1 MKMEKSKKQS
11 KINKSNSVQIAPSNK
26 SPEEMKKEIAAFLAK
41 QKIPKVAIFSEAP
54 FIKSSSG
61 ILGNYFSQGF
71 LSMGIPAIVIANY
84 GVEPGG
90 YLRFGQTN
98 VLPVIKTDDDKKG
111 LGTALQ
117 HFAKFQ
123 LDVFFYVDKDFI
135 AGSNIATKVP
145 NTWVLARLDSTQYP
159 QEAIDALKKY
169 KIVIAPTKF
178 AEKELNRY
186 GIKNEY
192 IPIGVNTKIF
202 QQTPKIESRK
212 YFMVPKDHFCIGI
225 VGDNKDKEPS
235 NGWDSMF
242 EAIQIFFK
250 ICPEA
255 RAKTTILIH
264 SNRKD
269 KEGIDLEK
277 LTKGFG
283 IDQNCVCQDPH
294 LMILGLP
301 EGAMS
306 RMYSSMDVLLHLSRR
321 SGSGMTILEA
331 GACGVP
337 AIVTDFGAQKE
348 RVNYGK
354 CGWLIPAVH
363 LVPNEDKT
371 QSAIPDA
378 QKAGE
383 ALAVA
388 YHDKKKRN
396 DLSKKAKAYA
406 LNYSWEVI
414 LEQKW
419 LPFLQKK
426 GEEILGKDEVKIV
439 EGNTVV
445 KPEITKESPDSK
457 STKE

>member
-1 MKMEKSKKQS
+1 MKMRKLKKQS
-11 KINKSNSVQIAPSNK
+11 KISKSNPIQIAPSNK
-26 SPEEMKKEIAAFLAK
+26 SPEEMKKEIAEFLAR
-41 QKIPKVAIFSEAP
+41 QKILKLAIFSEAP

-98 VLPVIKTDDDKKG
+98 VLPVVRSEEDKKG
-111 LGTALQ
+111 FGTALQ
-117 HFAKFQ
+117 HFFKFK
-123 LDVFFYVDKDFI
+123 LDIFFYVDKDFI
-135 AGSNIATKVP
+135 AGANIATKIP

-169 KIVIAPTKF
+169 SIVISPTKF
-178 AEKELNRY
+178 AEKELNKY
-186 GIKNEY
+186 KIKNEY

-202 QQTPKIESRK
+202 QQTPKIESRT

-242 EAIQIFFK
+242 ESIQIFFK

-255 RAKTTILIH
+255 KAKTTILIH
-264 SNRKD
+264 SDRKD
-269 KEGIDLEK
+269 KDGIDLEK

-283 IDQNCVCQDPH
+283 IDANCVCQDPH
-294 LMILGLP
+294 LMILGVP

-321 SGSGMTILEA
+321 CGYGMTILEA

-337 AIVTDFGAQKE
+337 AIVSDYGAQRE
-348 RVNYGK
+348 RVNDGK
-354 CGWLIPAVH
+354 CGWLIPVVH
-363 LVPNEDKT
+363 LIPNEDKT

-378 QKAGE
+378 RKAGE
-383 ALAVA
+383 ALAEA
-388 YHDKKKRN
+388 YKDKKKKETFG
-396 DLSKKAKAYA
+396 KKAKAYA
-406 LNYSWEVI
+406 LNYSWEII
-414 LEQKW
+414 LEQRW

-426 GEEILGKDEVKIV
+426 GEEILKEEVKPV
-439 EGNTVV
+439 EGKLVV
-445 KPEITKESPDSK
+445 NPKEIKKSPDSQP
-457 STKE
+457 TKE